1 MARIRGSIR
10 IDWTGSIDIMNS
22 VKTLSLAIATSFAA
36 SSAMAFEIKLDSAD
50 VEYGFKDTKKD
61 EKRLKEGEKSKDT
74 FDNSLEL
81 GVSFA
86 ADYNLSYDIT
96 AKFDEQSDITKYKKD
111 KNELRERGQGS
122 SIANKLQWKDSD
134 LGKVAYEFEFS
145 NVTGRDT
152 TSANTRNHNVEA
164 EAYFDYF
171 TVGAA
176 YNNEIKITGKDDS
189 TEDFGVAAK
198 VYPTDN
204 IRLGYTRT
212 YLDYAGKN
220 AKKDFENIAD
230 IETWWFDGMLVA
242 GVSYTLQDET
252 GQKHDIK
259 RGGHIG
265 FRPLMLT
272 DKVLFDFG
280 YERSD
285 EDEVYEF
292 TVTLATYGVASSLK
306 DDDR

>member
-22 VKTLSLAIATSFAA
+22 IKTLSLAIATSFAA
-36 SSAMAFEIKLDSAD
+36 SSAMAFEIKLDSSD
-50 VEYGFKDTKKD
+50 VEYGFKDSKTD
-61 EKRLKEGEKSKDT
+61 KELLNKGEKSKDA
-74 FDNSLEL
+74 FDNSLEI
-81 GVSFA
+81 GVSFS

-96 AKFDEQSDITKYKKD
+96 AKFGEQSYVTQYEQD
-111 KNELRERGQGS
+111 KNELRKRGQGS

-145 NVTGRDT
+145 NVNGRDT
-152 TSANTRNHNVEA
+152 ESANARNHNIEA
-164 EAYFDYF
+164 EAYFEYF
-171 TVGAA
+171 TVGAE
-176 YNNEIKITGKDDS
+176 YNNNTNITGEDDS
-189 TEDFGVAAK
+189 TESFGAAAK
-198 VYPTDN
+198 AYPTDN

-212 YLDYAGKN
+212 YLDYAGED
-220 AKKDFENIAD
+220 AKKDFKNVAD

-242 GVSYTLQDET
+242 GLSYTFQDET
-252 GQKHDIK
+252 EAKHDVR

-280 YERSD
+280 YERGD
-285 EDEVYEF
+285 QDEVYEF

-306 DDDR
+306 SDDR